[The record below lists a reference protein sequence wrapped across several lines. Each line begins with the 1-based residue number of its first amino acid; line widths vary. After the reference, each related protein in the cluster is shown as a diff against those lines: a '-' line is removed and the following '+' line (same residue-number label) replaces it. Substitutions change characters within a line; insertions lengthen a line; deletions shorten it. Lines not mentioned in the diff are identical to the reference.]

1 MLRKT
6 SIRGTSALV
15 GAACLAATPALAQD
29 AGQRLSFG
37 VEQRFEIGRNTDLS
51 TPAEGTSASAT
62 TLFTFGLVDETPL
75 QRVAVDASI
84 GLVIEDTPDT
94 AGTEV
99 DIGSPGV
106 ELTYTREVPDASL
119 SLGVNYIRDDVADLA
134 EDLADAD
141 ADGTQ
146 TDFGAIVR
154 YETFRTAPASLF
166 LEAEFDRTE
175 YEDTTDPGLID
186 TDTTSFLVGSNLRF
200 SDVLT
205 GTVSA
210 GRSREEDAAGAVTI
224 TDTLEAGLVY
234 AMANGSASLT
244 LGREAGDDETRT
256 TLTAGRV
263 IETATGSLAVLLGV
277 SHSDIAG
284 NDVVGAIDW
293 TGRLGGGELTVSLDR
308 TVSYDATIPGNT
320 TDTAI
325 GAVWSGSLS
334 DVDTLAINLGW
345 ELSESPAERIEEKV
359 IGATWGRAITDRA
372 SFDVGMSYRVRDD
385 AGGRAASPLVFV
397 AIGQTF

>member
-29 AGQRLSFG
+29 ARRFSFG
-37 VEQRFEIGRNTDLS
+37 VEQRFEIGRNIDLA

-62 TLFTFGLVDETPL
+62 TLFTFGYVDETPL
-75 QRVAVDASI
+75 QRVALDASI

-94 AGTEV
+94 NGAEI

-106 ELTYTREVPDASL
+106 ELSYLREVPDASL
-119 SLGVNYIRDDVADLA
+119 SLGLNYVRDDVADLA

-141 ADGTQ
+141 AGGTQ
-146 TDFGAIVR
+146 TDYGAIIR

-166 LEAEFDRTE
+166 LEGEFDRTE
-175 YEDTTDPGLID
+175 YEDTTDPGLVD
-186 TDTTSFLVGSNLRF
+186 TDTTRFAIGSNLRF

-210 GRSREEDAAGAVTI
+210 GRSREEEATGAVTV

-234 AMANGSASLT
+234 AMASGSASLT
-244 LGREAGDDETRT
+244 LGRESSDDETRT

-263 IETATGSLAVLLGV
+263 FETATGALGLSLGV
-277 SHSDIAG
+277 TNSDAG
-284 NDVVGAIDW
+284 GSDVIGSIDW
-293 TGRLGGGELTVSLDR
+293 SGQAGGGELAVRLAR
-308 TVSYDATIPGNT
+308 GVSYDAAIPGTT
-320 TDTAI
+320 TDTSLDV
-325 GAVWSGSLS
+325 VWAGSLS
-334 DVDTLAINLGW
+334 DVDSLTLSLEW
-345 ELSESPAERIEEKV
+345 DLSESPAERIEEKTL
-359 IGATWGRAITDRA
+359 GATWGRAITDRA

-385 AGGRAASPLVFV
+385 AGGRAESPLVFV
-397 AIGQTF
+397 AISQTF